1 MRGHP
6 LGRHDVVIIDDA
18 SGSVLALELVFR
30 SDDITVWF
38 GHRTLAVMDREDFA
52 AWLSRGGDL
61 VVDDL
66 TWTSEGQTSLVT
78 IDGHRTYVL
87 DEATLAELIHRA

>member
-1 MRGHP
+1 VSGPP
-6 LGRHDVVIIDDA
+6 LGRHDVLVSDEV
-18 SGSVLALELVFR
+18 SGTVVVLEFVFR

-38 GHRTLAVMDREDFA
+38 GHRTLAVMDRENFA
-52 AWLSRGGDL
+52 AWLRGGSDL

-66 TWTSEGQTSLVT
+66 TWTTEGRTARVT

-87 DEATLAELIHRA
+87 DGPTLAELVHRA